1 MNDKLKIAVC
11 QLRTELDGAQ
21 TMDKAASFVRRAA
34 EGGADFTVLPEMF
47 CCPYSS
53 RYFRAALAEGHE
65 KTVESMSA
73 WARENGV
80 YLVGGSVPET
90 EGERL
95 YNSCYVFDRTGRQ
108 IAKHRKVHLFDV
120 TIPGMRFHESDS
132 FSPGRE
138 ITVFDTEYGKM
149 GAAICFDV
157 RFPELFRAMAVRG
170 AKVIFLPAQFNRTT
184 GPAHWA
190 DTLKMRAVDNELF
203 FVGASAARYEG
214 FDYLTLP
221 YTHHWGLH
229 ARLCRR
235 DRADP
240 VCGSGSRT
248 YRRGARPAADFP
260 ASAQRCL
267 HGGGMKIIDQIK
279 KYAPCCEQ
287 EARDKKVILDYLAN
301 NPGAFFRS
309 DLIAHMTASSW
320 IVNAERTKVV
330 MVYHRIYDSWSW
342 TGGHADGE
350 EDLLAV
356 ALRECR
362 EETGLQNVRA
372 VDEDIFSLEVLTVDG
387 HEKRGEYVPSH
398 LHLNVTYL
406 LEADEREKL
415 CVCEEENSGV
425 RWFTLDEALAAS
437 TEPWFVERI
446 YKKLNDKLK
455 R

>member
-1 MNDKLKIAVC
+1 
-11 QLRTELDGAQ
+11 
-21 TMDKAASFVRRAA
+21 
-34 EGGADFTVLPEMF
+34 
-47 CCPYSS
+47 
-53 RYFRAALAEGHE
+53 
-65 KTVESMSA
+65 
-73 WARENGV
+73 
-80 YLVGGSVPET
+80 
-90 EGERL
+90 
-95 YNSCYVFDRTGRQ
+95 
-108 IAKHRKVHLFDV
+108 
-120 TIPGMRFHESDS
+120 
-132 FSPGRE
+132 
-138 ITVFDTEYGKM
+138 
-149 GAAICFDV
+149 
-157 RFPELFRAMAVRG
+157 
-170 AKVIFLPAQFNRTT
+170 
-184 GPAHWA
+184 
-190 DTLKMRAVDNELF
+190 
-203 FVGASAARYEG
+203 
-214 FDYLTLP
+214 
-221 YTHHWGLH
+221 
-229 ARLCRR
+229 
-235 DRADP
+235 
-240 VCGSGSRT
+240 
-248 YRRGARPAADFP
+248 
-260 ASAQRCL
+260 
-267 HGGGMKIIDQIK
+267 MKIIDQIK

-398 LHLNVTYL
+398 MHLNVTYL